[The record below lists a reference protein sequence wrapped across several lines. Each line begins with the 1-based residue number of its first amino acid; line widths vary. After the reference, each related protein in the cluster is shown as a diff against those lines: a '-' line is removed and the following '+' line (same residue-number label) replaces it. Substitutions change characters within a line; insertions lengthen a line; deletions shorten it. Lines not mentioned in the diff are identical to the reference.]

1 VLTGTGRQAKIDGYD
16 IGGKTGTSQ
25 KSEGGAYAK
34 DKFVISFA
42 GFYPVEKPEYLLLII
57 ADAPQTEDGK
67 SYGGGSMMAP
77 LFKEIMSRLFK
88 YKNILPQDVDMITLD
103 KDKEISDRKI
113 MFEMNKMPELTN
125 LSAREVIRVFND
137 TDIELEIVGRGMVY
151 KQEPDFGS
159 EMSKVKK
166 VKVYLEE

>member
-1 VLTGTGRQAKIDGYD
+1 
-16 IGGKTGTSQ
+16 
-25 KSEGGAYAK
+25 
-34 DKFVISFA
+34 
-42 GFYPVEKPEYLLLII
+42 
-57 ADAPQTEDGK
+57 
-67 SYGGGSMMAP
+67 
-77 LFKEIMSRLFK
+77 
-88 YKNILPQDVDMITLD
+88 MITLD